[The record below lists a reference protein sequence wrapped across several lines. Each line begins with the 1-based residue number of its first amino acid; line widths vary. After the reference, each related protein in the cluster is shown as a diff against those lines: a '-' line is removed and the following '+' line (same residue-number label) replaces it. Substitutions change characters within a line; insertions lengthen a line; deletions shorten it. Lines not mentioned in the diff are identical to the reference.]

1 MEVANPTVVLSPDVL
16 DSLRELQS
24 EDDPHF
30 LANLLTL
37 FLSSLTSKVELIGK
51 ASQTGDAKTLA
62 SEAHAL
68 KSSSGNVGATVLS
81 SLCESL
87 EKLGKSGI
95 TEGSGPMVVLLNQE
109 SARVC
114 AAVALLP
121 EMKVFEGSQAA

>member
-1 MEVANPTVVLSPDVL
+1 MEVAKPTVVLSSDVL

-30 LANLLTL
+30 LANLMTL
-37 FLSSLTSKVELIGK
+37 FLSSLNSKVAMIGK
-51 ASQTGDAKTLA
+51 VSRSGDAKILA

-81 SLCESL
+81 DLCESL
-87 EKLGKSGI
+87 ERLGKTGV
-95 TEGSGPMVVLLNQE
+95 TEGSGPVVILLDQE

-114 AAVALLP
+114 AAIAELP
-121 EMKVFEGSQAA
+121 EMKAFVASQAA